1 VQTLSI
7 QLHASTPPE
16 FQTSD
21 PSTVEAVHIAYPVT
35 PALVLAHDLASLL
48 RTIGR
53 KHWADVL
60 EGEEEASMVRVVV
73 GAS

>member
-7 QLHASTPPE
+7 HLHADAPPE

-21 PSTVEAVHIAYPVT
+21 PSTVEAVDIAYPVT
-35 PALVLAHDLASLL
+35 PALVPAHDLASLL

-73 GAS
+73 SQ

>member
-1 VQTLSI
+1 MPMLSI
-7 QLHASTPPE
+7 QIHDGKPPE

-21 PSTVEAVHIAYPVT
+21 PSTVEAVHTAYPVT
-35 PALVLAHDLASLL
+35 PALVPAHDLASLL

-60 EGEEEASMVRVVV
+60 EGEEEASVVRVVLE
-73 GAS
+73 